1 MDLFWVWDSTG
12 YLKTVPEAAKNIL
25 MEPRKGLRAEI
36 SIFRRHLQQAIGS
49 KKGADKSTKKEQR
62 GDEVWEQNFLKDW
75 EKMQRSYDYD
85 SDVYKIML
93 FFRMFLHFNN

>member
-1 MDLFWVWDSTG
+1 
-12 YLKTVPEAAKNIL
+12 

-62 GDEVWEQNFLKDW
+62 GDEV
-75 EKMQRSYDYD
+75 
-85 SDVYKIML
+85 
-93 FFRMFLHFNN
+93 